1 MNKVT
6 GMQNKNKW
14 SSEDIKKTG
23 KSGFFYDINDP
34 VVGVVT
40 VGPVYPEPFQLL
52 LYGNYS
58 GRLLF
63 F

>member
-6 GMQNKNKW
+6 SMQNKDKTIL
-14 SSEDIKKTG
+14 EGIKKTG
-23 KSGFFYDINDP
+23 KSGFFYDINDQ

-40 VGPVYPEPFQLL
+40 IDPVYQEPFQLL